1 MWKSAEALIVA
12 AAFTGT
18 LAVAVLPA
26 VADPAPVKGEAT
38 KKGAQAQADKAG
50 DKIGDKGKARQAV
63 NVPAGAAPSAEAAP
77 GKIIAL
83 GRPALPEEIAA
94 WNIDVRADGEGLP
107 DGKGSVKEGE
117 ELFLQSCAMC
127 HGEFGEGAGRW
138 PVLAGGRGTLKSDR
152 PEKTIGSF
160 WPYASTVFDYVHR
173 AMPFGNNQS
182 LTADQTYAIVAY
194 LLNLNDLVPEDYVLS
209 KQNFPKV
216 ELPNEANFFDDD
228 RETSEKAFWK
238 KDPCMTNCSGEVHV
252 TARAQI
258 LNVTPDGDAPKG
270 NLE

>member
-1 MWKSAEALIVA
+1 MWKSAEALLVA
-12 AAFTGT
+12 SALLLAA
-18 LAVAVLPA
+18 
-26 VADPAPVKGEAT
+26 
-38 KKGAQAQADKAG
+38 
-50 DKIGDKGKARQAV
+50 
-63 NVPAGAAPSAEAAP
+63 PAGAAPEAKGAPAKAGAQNVGGQKAAQEHAKPQQAVNVSTAAP
-77 GKIIAL
+77 APAARAIAL

-107 DGKGSVKEGE
+107 EGKGSVKQGE
-117 ELFLQSCAMC
+117 ELFLHNCAVC

-138 PVLAGGRGTLKSDR
+138 PVLAGGQGTLKSDR

-182 LTADQTYAIVAY
+182 LTADETYAIVAY
-194 LLNLNDLVPEDYVLS
+194 LLNLNDLVPEGYVLS
-209 KQNFPKV
+209 KENFPKV
-216 ELPNEANFFDDD
+216 ALPNEANFYEDD
-228 RETSEKAFWK
+228 RETTEKAFWK

-258 LNVTPDGDAPKG
+258 LNVTPDGEAPKG

>member
-12 AAFTGT
+12 AALAGT
-18 LAVAVLPA
+18 FAAASVSA
-26 VADPAPVKGEAT
+26 VADPASAKGEAT
-38 KKGAQAQADKAG
+38 KAGAQAKGEKAPDK
-50 DKIGDKGKARQAV
+50 DKARQAV
-63 NVPAGAAPSAEAAP
+63 NVPAVVRP
-77 GKIIAL
+77 GVPPAKAIAL

-107 DGKGSVKEGE
+107 AGKGSVKQGE
-117 ELFLQSCAMC
+117 ELFLQSCAVC

-182 LTADQTYAIVAY
+182 LTPDETYAIVAY
-194 LLNLNDLVPEDYVLS
+194 LLNLNDLVPEDFVLS
-209 KQNFPKV
+209 KENFPKV
-216 ELPNEANFFDDD
+216 SLPNEATFYDDD
-228 RETSEKAFWK
+228 RETTEKSFWK
-238 KDPCMTNCSGEVHV
+238 AAPCMKDCSGEVHV

-258 LNVTPDGDAPKG
+258 LNVTPDADPPKG

>member
-1 MWKSAEALIVA
+1 MWKSAEALLVA
-12 AAFTGT
+12 SALL
-18 LAVAVLPA
+18 LA
-26 VADPAPVKGEAT
+26 
-38 KKGAQAQADKAG
+38 
-50 DKIGDKGKARQAV
+50 
-63 NVPAGAAPSAEAAP
+63 VPAGAAPEGKAAP
-77 GKIIAL
+77 AKAGAQEKTGVEKTGVEKANPRQAATVSAAAPAPAAKAIAL

-107 DGKGSVKEGE
+107 AGKGSVKQGE
-117 ELFLQSCAMC
+117 ELFLRSCAVC

-138 PVLAGGRGTLKSDR
+138 PVLAGGQGTLKSDR

-182 LTADQTYAIVAY
+182 LAPDETYAIVAY

-209 KQNFPKV
+209 KENFPKV
-216 ELPNEANFFDDD
+216 VLPNTANFYEDD
-228 RETSEKAFWK
+228 RETTEKAFWK
-238 KDPCMTNCSGEVHV
+238 AEPCMKDCSGEVHV

-258 LNVTPDGDAPKG
+258 LNVTPDGEAPKG